1 MQRLL
6 LSGTCTQ
13 NININMTSPNSF
25 LAYKDPDREFMLKNM
40 RVINNKLDNLD
51 KFFVDMVLSY
61 NP

>member
-1 MQRLL
+1 
-6 LSGTCTQ
+6 
-13 NININMTSPNSF
+13 MTSPNSF